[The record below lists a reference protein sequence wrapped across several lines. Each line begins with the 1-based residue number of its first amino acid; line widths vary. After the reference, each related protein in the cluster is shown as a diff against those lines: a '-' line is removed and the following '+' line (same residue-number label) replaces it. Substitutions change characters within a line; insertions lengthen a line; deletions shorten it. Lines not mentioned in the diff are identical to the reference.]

1 MNRPHQTVISV
12 LLILFLA
19 GCASAP
25 QTRPGDVK
33 DYNSFTEA
41 FAFAYS
47 QNKIE
52 DGLFLKENFR
62 EHYKLMI
69 EKLVTALTNP
79 EVTKLEREA
88 ATELFYWAESLGRLK
103 EYKEIK

>member
-1 MNRPHQTVISV
+1 MNRRHQTFISV
-12 LLILFLA
+12 LLILFLS
-19 GCASAP
+19 GCASVP

-33 DYNSFTEA
+33 DYDTFAQA

-52 DGLFLKENFR
+52 DGLFLKENFK

-79 EVTKLEREA
+79 EITKLEREA